1 MSEAPYVARACRCC
15 DSVPISEWAARRDGM
30 CIKCFDNFREWGRGL
45 NTTRQNDDS
54 RLWATLDDSRPEVMV
69 ALDQWM
75 EAGRPEVP
83 PHWVTAQLP
92 A

>member
-1 MSEAPYVARACRCC
+1 MSEASYVARACRCC
-15 DSVPISEWAARRDGM
+15 DSVPISEWAA
-30 CIKCFDNFREWGRGL
+30 
-45 NTTRQNDDS
+45 